1 MHHEPIFEQMGKF
14 VNIGRKRF
22 PNGSEFRF
30 RNEAGWHLTGR
41 VHNGKIS
48 LCKALQ
54 DGKEGDTAR
63 LIFVDA
69 KEIVRWNPELFE
81 K

>member
-1 MHHEPIFEQMGKF
+1 

-22 PNGSEFRF
+22 PNGTAFRF
-30 RNEAGWHLTGR
+30 HREDGWHLVGR
-41 VHNGKIS
+41 MENGKIS

-54 DGKEGDTAR
+54 EGKEGDTAR

-69 KEIVRWNPELFE
+69 EEIVQWNPELFGV
-81 K
+81 